1 MNGWNKRVSGFLI
14 SPNIWS
20 RDYPK
25 EAFFSSALRQKTSSP
40 KIFDEWKTMTSTES
54 LFQMARLPRGC
65 ICTLIKNLNPVIC
78 CWGSSR
84 GECRKKVY
92 NVRTSRKV
100 RKVSLLFLFK
110 STLQPIFTS
119 LSWQKCNFTAWYAI
133 FTKTTEKFTS
143 FFLCSS
149 LKRPRLAMQIK

>member
-1 MNGWNKRVSGFLI
+1 MNGWNERVSGFLI

-25 EAFFSSALRQKTSSP
+25 EAFFSSASRQKTLSP

-78 CWGSSR
+78 CWGSSQS
-84 GECRKKVY
+84 ECRKKCTMLGLREKSGKFHCCLY
-92 NVRTSRKV
+92 LKQHYSQFSRLLAGKNVILLHDMPFLQKLRRNLRVFFCV
-100 RKVSLLFLFK
+100 RLWSGLG
-110 STLQPIFTS
+110 
-119 LSWQKCNFTAWYAI
+119 
-133 FTKTTEKFTS
+133 
-143 FFLCSS
+143 
-149 LKRPRLAMQIK
+149 